1 MLIDRLEDFERVVPD
16 MLRCMDPVVDT
27 ETNGVNLW
35 GSKDADPSHLI
46 GISVDTTREAYYF
59 PYRHRAGQNLPEK
72 TLEFF
77 RWFLSNPD
85 RVYGGFNYKFDM
97 HVLYNEGVPYAN
109 NIEDAM
115 LSAHLLNENEP
126 NFKLKDT
133 CDRYGIGDGSL
144 QESILRDKVVA
155 ECNRLGITVSIAERS
170 KDSWKSKM
178 DVLPACEV
186 EPYACDDVR
195 LTRGLIDMHRPAL
208 EYWNL
213 LDMWRQINF
222 YSVITTRM
230 ERSGMQLD
238 LGLID
243 KYIGEAAGESDKV
256 TPRLNELAGYPI
268 NVNSSKQV
276 CALLE
281 IDSSAAEVLEV
292 LAEREGRTGEIAK
305 LVMLARGWRSVESRY
320 YTPYKTLCDPY
331 GVLRTSL
338 NLHGTISGRLSS
350 NSPNLQAV
358 ARHTDVFKVKD
369 VFVARPGYTLVVMD
383 YKQAEMRLASY
394 YAKEE
399 NMANLIRNGEDIHSS
414 TASKLGIPRDAA
426 KRINFGVIYGIGA
439 ESLSETLRI
448 PKKTAAEYLRL
459 YHSLYPGFRQLMD
472 ACESYADNHGYI
484 KMWTG
489 RMRHYDGNNPTHKAM
504 SNLIQG
510 GVAEIMRVTIMKV
523 SPVIRDLQ
531 GNMLLQ
537 VHDSLIFEIPDENLM
552 IGMPIVKEIMEDL
565 PFDPVMVV
573 DVAYGKRW
581 GDMQAWKEE

>member
-1 MLIDRLEDFERVVPD
+1 MLIDRLEDFERVIPD
-16 MLRCMDPVVDT
+16 MLKCMNPVVDT
-27 ETNGVNLW
+27 ETNGLNIW
-35 GSKDADPSHLI
+35 GTRDSERSHII
-46 GISVDTTREAYYF
+46 GIAVDTEREAYYF
-59 PYRHRAGQNLPEK
+59 PYRHAVGQNLPEE

-97 HVLYNEGVPYAN
+97 HMLFNEGVPYAM
-109 NIEDAM
+109 NIEDGM

-126 NFKLKDT
+126 NFELKDT
-133 CDRYGIGDGSL
+133 CDRYEIGDGSL
-144 QESILRDKVVA
+144 QESILRDKVVEA
-155 ECNRLGITVSIAERS
+155 CNNMGITVSIAKRS
-170 KDSWKSKM
+170 KDNWKGKM
-178 DVLPACEV
+178 WVLPASDI

-195 LTRGLIDMHRPAL
+195 LTRALIEMHRPAL
-208 EYWNL
+208 QYWNL
-213 LDMWRQINF
+213 LEMWKQINH
-222 YSVITTRM
+222 YSVITAKM

-238 LGLID
+238 LDLIN
-243 KYIGEAAGESDKV
+243 KYMSEASGEADTVMARLNEAAGY
-256 TPRLNELAGYPI
+256 AI

-281 IDSSAAEVLEV
+281 VDSSAAEVLDI
-292 LAEREGRTGEIAK
+292 LSERGGKTGEIAE
-305 LVMLARGWRSVESRY
+305 LVKLARGWRSVESRY
-320 YTPYKTLCDPY
+320 YTPYKSLCDQF
-331 GVLRTSL
+331 GVLRTNL

-350 NSPNLQAV
+350 NNPNLQAV

-369 VFVARPGYTLVVMD
+369 VFISRPGCTMVVMD

-399 NMANLIRNGEDIHSS
+399 NMADLIRKGEDIHSS
-414 TASKLGIPRDAA
+414 TAAKLGIPRDAA

-448 PKKTAAEYLRL
+448 PKKTASEYLKL
-459 YHSLYPGFRQLMD
+459 YHGLYPGFRQLMD
-472 ACESYADNHGYI
+472 ACESYADNHEFI

-523 SPVIRDLQ
+523 SPIIRDLG

-537 VHDSLIFEIPDENLM
+537 VHDSLIFEIPDDNLM
-552 IGMPIVKEIMEDL
+552 IGIPVVKETMEDL
-565 PFDPVMVV
+565 PFDPAMVV

-581 GDMQAWKEE
+581 GDMKAWTSQ